1 MTFSEV
7 FDLCL
12 LLKIY
17 YTFRVL
23 HQTFL
28 LFSELISTMIGGQA
42 EIQSIEPYSVY
53 FQDRKDIGNFD
64 IDFPDNQR

>member
-7 FDLCL
+7 FDIYL

-17 YTFRVL
+17 FTFRVL

>member
-7 FDLCL
+7 FD
-12 LLKIY
+12 IY
-17 YTFRVL
+17 LFLIYFTFRVL
-23 HQTFL
+23 HQIFL

>member
-7 FDLCL
+7 FDINL

-17 YTFRVL
+17 FTFRVL

>member
-7 FDLCL
+7 FD
-12 LLKIY
+12 IY
-17 YTFRVL
+17 SFLIYFTFRVL
-23 HQTFL
+23 HQIFL